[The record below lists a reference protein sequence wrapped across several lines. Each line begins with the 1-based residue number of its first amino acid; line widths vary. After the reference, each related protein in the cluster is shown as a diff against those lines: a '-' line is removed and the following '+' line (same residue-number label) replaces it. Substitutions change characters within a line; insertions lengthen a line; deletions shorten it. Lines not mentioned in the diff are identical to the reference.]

1 MGPGVGTAP
10 GLIGKPQLCSF
21 CTVLWCHL
29 LANFGEAVRIASN
42 AEPPTVFQLLLEA
55 LMM

>member
-42 AEPPTVFQLLLEA
+42 AEPQLCSSYCWRH
-55 LMM
+55 